1 MTIYRHEENRGGKRH
16 ARYAKFPLLSSRKT
30 NCLKGLPPIY
40 EADEDSEELPFLEP
54 KDNKNS
60 LRACNV
66 ENVDR
71 EFHTASKTFQRSATT
86 PHVEKNLKL
95 TNETLPQ
102 QQQCGES
109 QDHDRTE
116 TCPYLKQ
123 NLGHN
128 LSTCRVERN
137 NQILF
142 PDFFPPG
149 MHVHCAKNA
158 LPEASKG
165 LYMKII
171 QGNSELEATSNF
183 CKTNKRTHL
192 SDNSGKQPQSW
203 MQFFG

>member
-16 ARYAKFPLLSSRKT
+16 ARYAKFPLLSPRKR
-30 NCLKGLPPIY
+30 NSLKGLPPIY
-40 EADEDSEELPFLEP
+40 EADEDCEELPFLET

-60 LRACNV
+60 LRARKV
-66 ENVDR
+66 EDVHR
-71 EFHTASKTFQRSATT
+71 EFHAASIKTLQRNATI
-86 PHVEKNLKL
+86 PHAQKTL
-95 TNETLPQ
+95 TNETRPQ
-102 QQQCGES
+102 QQQCRES
-109 QDHDRTE
+109 QDQDRTE
-116 TCPYLKQ
+116 TCPYLKR

-149 MHVHCAKNA
+149 MHVHCAQNA

-171 QGNSELEATSNF
+171 QGNSEIEATSNF
-183 CKTNKRTHL
+183 CKTNKRTNL
-192 SDNSGKQPQSW
+192 SDNAGKQPQSW

>member
-16 ARYAKFPLLSSRKT
+16 ARYAKFPLLSPRKR
-30 NCLKGLPPIY
+30 NSLNGLPPIY
-40 EADEDSEELPFLEP
+40 EADEDCEELPFLET
-54 KDNKNS
+54 KDNKSS
-60 LRACNV
+60 LRARKV
-66 ENVDR
+66 KDVHR
-71 EFHTASKTFQRSATT
+71 EFHAASIKTFQRNATI
-86 PHVEKNLKL
+86 PHAQKTL
-95 TNETLPQ
+95 TNETRPQ
-102 QQQCGES
+102 QQQCRES
-109 QDHDRTE
+109 QDQDRTE
-116 TCPYLKQ
+116 TCFYLKR

-149 MHVHCAKNA
+149 MHVHCAQNA

-171 QGNSELEATSNF
+171 QGNNEIEAASNF
-183 CKTNKRTHL
+183 CKTHKRTNL